1 MLNSILAISAYE
13 VLFPVGLIL
22 VVSKIFGVIAK
33 RLGLPQ
39 ILAMLL
45 TGIVIG
51 LFAQIPAINA
61 NFITDGAKE
70 GIAFISELG
79 VVLILFSAGLGTDL
93 KQVKSCGLSAFL
105 VAMIAVILCLILGA
119 VVADLFNVY
128 DGDNGKEFW
137 ANVFYGVILTA
148 TSVSV
153 TVAALKELGKLNSKI
168 GTTIVSAAIIDDII
182 GVIILSIV
190 LSLSGAGAEGTESA
204 VLTTAP
210 FTSMFA
216 RIMPENVA
224 SIFTV
229 VLQTILFFIFIFVLG
244 YVTKKIFTHLE
255 NKYPHHR
262 RIPIYGIG
270 FAFLV
275 SFFSEKLFGIADI
288 TGAFFAGL
296 ILAGRS
302 STQYVERRTSI
313 ASYIIF
319 TPVFFA
325 NIGISTDWSAFT
337 DPSFLTFAGFGFA
350 FLAMSIIGKLVG
362 AAVPAKLTGNN
373 WKDSL
378 CCGAA
383 MCVRAE
389 VCLVSAQKGIDAG
402 LVDSRIKIFLIILI
416 VSSSII
422 VPLILKSAYKNES
435 KIDSINNSSNQVNED
450 QTNFNE
456 NVMNANVQTNE
467 EIKANSSNVHAEI

>member
-1 MLNSILAISAYE
+1 LLNTILAISAYE

-22 VVSKIFGVIAK
+22 VVSKIFGVLAK
-33 RLGLPQ
+33 RCGLPQ

-45 TGIVIG
+45 TGIFIG
-51 LFAQIPAINA
+51 LFATIPAVNK

-93 KQVKSCGLSAFL
+93 KQVKSCGLSAFIIAL
-105 VAMIAVILCLILGA
+105 VAVILCMILGA
-119 VVADLFNVY
+119 VVTGAFFGFGSDRLWSNI
-128 DGDNGKEFW
+128 
-137 ANVFYGVILTA
+137 FYGVILTA

-182 GVIILSIV
+182 GVIILSVV
-190 LSLSGAGAEGTESA
+190 LSLSGSAAEGAETSA
-204 VLTTAP
+204 VLTTTPLTNMFKAMGMP
-210 FTSMFA
+210 TSG
-216 RIMPENVA
+216 A
-224 SIFTV
+224 SIVTV
-229 VLQTILFFIFIFVLG
+229 ILQTILFFVFVIILA
-244 YVTKKIFTHLE
+244 YLAKKTFTHLE

-275 SFFSEKLFGIADI
+275 AFFSEKLFGIADI

-302 STQYVERRTSI
+302 STEYVERRTSI

-325 NIGISTDWSAFT
+325 NIGISTDWAAFT

-350 FLAMSIIGKLVG
+350 FLAMAIIGKLFG
-362 AAVPAKLTGNN
+362 AAIPAKLTGNN

-402 LVDSRIKIFLIILI
+402 LVDGRIKIFLIILI

-422 VPLILKSAYKNES
+422 VPLILKAAYKHDKHEHYES
-435 KIDSINNSSNQVNED
+435 NINVNQIAED
-450 QTNFNE
+450 REHFTS
-456 NVMNANVQTNE
+456 NVMDTNVKSNE
-467 EIKANSSNVHAEI
+467 ELEKN

>member
-1 MLNSILAISAYE
+1 MLNTILAISAYE

-22 VVSKIFGVIAK
+22 VVSKIFGVFAK
-33 RLGLPQ
+33 RCGLPQ

-45 TGIVIG
+45 TGIFIG
-51 LFAQIPAINA
+51 LFATIPAVNK

-93 KQVKSCGLSAFL
+93 KQVKSCGLSAFITAL
-105 VAMIAVILCLILGA
+105 VAVILCMILGA
-119 VVADLFNVY
+119 VVTGAFFGFGSDRLWSNI
-128 DGDNGKEFW
+128 
-137 ANVFYGVILTA
+137 FYGVILTA

-182 GVIILSIV
+182 GVIILSVV
-190 LSLSGAGAEGTESA
+190 LSLSGSGAKSTETSA
-204 VLTTAP
+204 VLTTTPLTNMFKAMGMP
-210 FTSMFA
+210 TSG
-216 RIMPENVA
+216 A
-224 SIFTV
+224 SIVTV
-229 VLQTILFFIFIFVLG
+229 ILQTILFFVFIIILA
-244 YVTKKIFTHLE
+244 YIAKKTFTHLE

-275 SFFSEKLFGIADI
+275 AFFSEKLFGIADI

-302 STQYVERRTSI
+302 STEYVERRTSI

-325 NIGISTDWSAFT
+325 NIGISTDWAAFT

-350 FLAMSIIGKLVG
+350 FLAMAIIGKLFG
-362 AAVPAKLTGNN
+362 AAIPAKLTGNN

-402 LVDSRIKIFLIILI
+402 LVDGRIKIFLIILI

-422 VPLILKSAYKNES
+422 VPLILKAAYKHDKHEHYES
-435 KIDSINNSSNQVNED
+435 NINVNQIAED
-450 QTNFNE
+450 REHFTS
-456 NVMNANVQTNE
+456 NVMDTNVKSNE
-467 EIKANSSNVHAEI
+467 ELEKN

>member
-51 LFAQIPAINA
+51 LIALVPAVNE
-61 NFITDGAKE
+61 NFITNGAKE

-93 KQVKSCGLSAFL
+93 KQVKACGISAL
-105 VAMIAVILCLILGA
+105 VITVIDVVLCLLLGYVFA
-119 VVADLFNVY
+119 GLFFGFDKAWSNI
-128 DGDNGKEFW
+128 
-137 ANVFYGVILTA
+137 FYGVIITA

-153 TVAALKELGKLNSKI
+153 TVATLKEMGKLNSKI
-168 GTTIVSAAIIDDII
+168 GTTIVSAAILDDVI
-182 GVIILSIV
+182 GVIVLSVV
-190 LSLSGAGAEGTESA
+190 LSLSGAGAGDSS
-204 VLTTAP
+204 VLTSNP

-216 RIMPENVA
+216 HIMPENVA
-224 SIFTV
+224 AIFTV
-229 VLQTILFFIFIFVLG
+229 ILQTVLFFAFVFVLG
-244 YVTKKIFTHLE
+244 ILVRKLFTHLE
-255 NKYPHHR
+255 QKYPHHR

-270 FAFLV
+270 FCFLVAFL
-275 SFFSEKLFGIADI
+275 SQKLFGIADI
-288 TGAFFAGL
+288 TGAYFAGL
-296 ILAGRS
+296 ILAGRT

-325 NIGISTDWSAFT
+325 NIGISTDWKAFT
-337 DPSFLTFAGFGFA
+337 DPSFLSFAGFGFVFIGCA
-350 FLAMSIIGKLVG
+350 LAGKFFGASIG
-362 AAVPAKLTGNN
+362 AKITGNTL
-373 WKDSL
+373 KDSL
-378 CCGAA
+378 VCGTA
-383 MCVRAE
+383 MVVRAE

-402 LVDSRIKIFLIILI
+402 LVDGRIKIFLIILI
-416 VSSSII
+416 VMTSIV
-422 VPLILKSAYKNES
+422 VPLIIKAAYKNETH
-435 KIDSINNSSNQVNED
+435 IDDNNSGNQLTED
-450 QTNFNE
+450 QTNVVE
-456 NVMNANVQTNE
+456 NVVNKNVQTNE
-467 EIKANSSNVHAEI
+467 EADNSSQVPGEI

>member
-1 MLNSILAISAYE
+1 LLNAILAISAYE

-22 VVSKIFGVIAK
+22 VVSKVFGVISK

-51 LFAQIPAINA
+51 LLAMVPAVNQ

-70 GIAFISELG
+70 GISFISELG

-93 KQVKSCGLSAFL
+93 KQVKACGFSAFIITVL
-105 VAMIAVILCLILGA
+105 DVVLCLVLGY
-119 VVADLFNVY
+119 VFSGLFFGWENAWS
-128 DGDNGKEFW
+128 NI
-137 ANVFYGVILTA
+137 FYGVILTA

-153 TVAALKELGKLNSKI
+153 TVATLKEMGKLNSKI
-168 GTTIVSAAIIDDII
+168 GTTIVSAAILDDII
-182 GVIILSIV
+182 GVIVLSV
-190 LSLSGAGAEGTESA
+190 TLSLSGVGAGDAS
-204 VLTTAP
+204 VLTTNP

-216 RIMPENVA
+216 HIMPVSIA

-229 VLQTILFFIFIFVLG
+229 VLQTILFFAFVFVLG
-244 YVTKKIFTHLE
+244 YFAKKIFTHLE
-255 NKYPHHR
+255 RKYPHHR

-270 FAFLV
+270 FCFLMAFLSQKV
-275 SFFSEKLFGIADI
+275 FGIADI
-288 TGAFFAGL
+288 TGAYFAGL

-325 NIGISTDWSAFT
+325 NIGISTDWAAFS
-337 DPSFLTFAGFGFA
+337 DPSFLTFAGFGFVFILCA
-350 FLAMSIIGKLVG
+350 IAGKFIGASTG
-362 AAVPAKLTGNN
+362 AKLTGNT

-383 MCVRAE
+383 MTVRAE
-389 VCLVSAQKGIDAG
+389 VCLVSAQKGIDAN
-402 LVDSRIKIFLIILI
+402 LVDGRIKIFLIILI

-422 VPLILKSAYKNES
+422 VPLILKAAYKHDKKQNLHN
-435 KIDSINNSSNQVNED
+435 DGNNNSNQITED
-450 QTNFNE
+450 QSAVLT
-456 NVMNANVQTNE
+456 
-467 EIKANSSNVHAEI
+467 NVHEGNISDSGDSTNVEVPEGKVLGDI

>member
-51 LFAQIPAINA
+51 LFAQIPAVNA
-61 NFITDGAKE
+61 NFITNGAKE

-190 LSLSGAGAEGTESA
+190 LSLS
-204 VLTTAP
+204 L
-210 FTSMFA
+210 
-216 RIMPENVA
+216 R
-224 SIFTV
+224 
-229 VLQTILFFIFIFVLG
+229 
-244 YVTKKIFTHLE
+244 
-255 NKYPHHR
+255 
-262 RIPIYGIG
+262 
-270 FAFLV
+270 
-275 SFFSEKLFGIADI
+275 
-288 TGAFFAGL
+288 
-296 ILAGRS
+296 
-302 STQYVERRTSI
+302 
-313 ASYIIF
+313 
-319 TPVFFA
+319 
-325 NIGISTDWSAFT
+325 
-337 DPSFLTFAGFGFA
+337 
-350 FLAMSIIGKLVG
+350 
-362 AAVPAKLTGNN
+362 
-373 WKDSL
+373 
-378 CCGAA
+378 
-383 MCVRAE
+383 
-389 VCLVSAQKGIDAG
+389 
-402 LVDSRIKIFLIILI
+402 
-416 VSSSII
+416 
-422 VPLILKSAYKNES
+422 
-435 KIDSINNSSNQVNED
+435 
-450 QTNFNE
+450 
-456 NVMNANVQTNE
+456 
-467 EIKANSSNVHAEI
+467 

>member
-51 LFAQIPAINA
+51 LIALVPAVNE
-61 NFITDGAKE
+61 NFITNGAKE

-93 KQVKSCGLSAFL
+93 KQVKACGISAL
-105 VAMIAVILCLILGA
+105 VITVIDVVLCLLLGYVFA
-119 VVADLFNVY
+119 GLFFGFDKAWSNI
-128 DGDNGKEFW
+128 
-137 ANVFYGVILTA
+137 FYGVIITA

-153 TVAALKELGKLNSKI
+153 TVATLKEMGKLNSKI
-168 GTTIVSAAIIDDII
+168 GTTIVSAAILDDVI
-182 GVIILSIV
+182 GVIVLSVV
-190 LSLSGAGAEGTESA
+190 LSLSGAGAGDSS
-204 VLTTAP
+204 VLTSNP

-216 RIMPENVA
+216 HIMPENVA
-224 SIFTV
+224 AIFTV
-229 VLQTILFFIFIFVLG
+229 ILQTVLFFAFVFVLG
-244 YVTKKIFTHLE
+244 ILVRKLFTHLE
-255 NKYPHHR
+255 QKYPHHR

-270 FAFLV
+270 FCFLVAFL
-275 SFFSEKLFGIADI
+275 SQKLFGIADI
-288 TGAFFAGL
+288 TGAYFAGL
-296 ILAGRS
+296 ILAGRT

-325 NIGISTDWSAFT
+325 NIGISTDWKAFT
-337 DPSFLTFAGFGFA
+337 DPSFLSFAGFGFVFIGCA
-350 FLAMSIIGKLVG
+350 LAGKFFGASIG
-362 AAVPAKLTGNN
+362 AKITGNTL
-373 WKDSL
+373 KDSL
-378 CCGAA
+378 VCGTA
-383 MCVRAE
+383 MVVRAE

-402 LVDSRIKIFLIILI
+402 LVDGRIKIFLIILI
-416 VSSSII
+416 VMTSIV
-422 VPLILKSAYKNES
+422 VPLIIKAAYKNENHT
-435 KIDSINNSSNQVNED
+435 DDNNSGNQLTED
-450 QTNFNE
+450 QTTVVE
-456 NVMNANVQTNE
+456 NVVNKNVQTNAE
-467 EIKANSSNVHAEI
+467 ADNSSQVPGEI

>member
-51 LFAQIPAINA
+51 LIALIPAVNE
-61 NFITDGAKE
+61 NFITNGAKE

-93 KQVKSCGLSAFL
+93 KQVKACGISAL
-105 VAMIAVILCLILGA
+105 VITVIDVVLCLLLGYVFA
-119 VVADLFNVY
+119 GLFFGFDKAWSNI
-128 DGDNGKEFW
+128 
-137 ANVFYGVILTA
+137 FYGVIITA

-153 TVAALKELGKLNSKI
+153 TVATLKEMGKLNSKI
-168 GTTIVSAAIIDDII
+168 GTTIVSAAILDDII
-182 GVIILSIV
+182 GVIVLSVV
-190 LSLSGAGAEGTESA
+190 LSLSGAGAGDSS
-204 VLTTAP
+204 VLTSNP

-216 RIMPENVA
+216 HIMPENVA
-224 SIFTV
+224 AIFTV
-229 VLQTILFFIFIFVLG
+229 ILQTVLFFAFVFVLG
-244 YVTKKIFTHLE
+244 IFVRKLFTHLE
-255 NKYPHHR
+255 QKYPHHR

-270 FAFLV
+270 FCFLVAFL
-275 SFFSEKLFGIADI
+275 SEKLFGIADI
-288 TGAFFAGL
+288 TGAYFAGL
-296 ILAGRS
+296 ILAGRT

-325 NIGISTDWSAFT
+325 NIGISTDWKAFT
-337 DPSFLTFAGFGFA
+337 DPSFLSFAGFGFVFIGCA
-350 FLAMSIIGKLVG
+350 LAGKFFGASIG
-362 AAVPAKLTGNN
+362 AMITGNKL
-373 WKDSL
+373 KDSL
-378 CCGAA
+378 VCGTA
-383 MCVRAE
+383 MVVRAE

-402 LVDSRIKIFLIILI
+402 LVDGRIKIFLIILI
-416 VSSSII
+416 VMTSIV
-422 VPLILKSAYKNES
+422 VPLIIKAAYKNETHTDDNHS
-435 KIDSINNSSNQVNED
+435 GNQLTED
-450 QTNFNE
+450 QTHVVE
-456 NVMNANVQTNE
+456 NVVNKNVQTNAE
-467 EIKANSSNVHAEI
+467 ANNSSQVPGEI

>member
-1 MLNSILAISAYE
+1 MLNTILAISAYE

-22 VVSKIFGVIAK
+22 VVSKIFGVFAK
-33 RLGLPQ
+33 RFGLPQ

-51 LFAQIPAINA
+51 LFATIPAVNK

-93 KQVKSCGLSAFL
+93 KQVKACGLSAFITAM
-105 VAMIAVILCLILGA
+105 VAVVLCMLLGA
-119 VVADLFNVY
+119 LVTGAFFGWSNIWS
-128 DGDNGKEFW
+128 NI
-137 ANVFYGVILTA
+137 FYGVTLTA

-153 TVAALKELGKLNSKI
+153 TVATLKELGKLNSKI

-182 GVIILSIV
+182 GVIILSVI
-190 LSLSGAGAEGTESA
+190 LSLSGSGVSEEGSA
-204 VLTTAP
+204 VLTTSP
-210 FTSMFA
+210 FVKMFTA
-216 RIMPENVA
+216 MGMQENIA

-229 VLQTILFFIFIFVLG
+229 VLQTILFFVFIIALAFVA
-244 YVTKKIFTHLE
+244 KKTFSHLE
-255 NKYPHHR
+255 RKYPHHR

-275 SFFSEKLFGIADI
+275 AFFSEKLFGIADI

-302 STQYVERRTSI
+302 STEYVERRTSI

-325 NIGISTDWSAFT
+325 NIGISTDWAAFT

-350 FLAMSIIGKLVG
+350 FLAMAIIGKLVG
-362 AAVPAKLTGNN
+362 AAIPAKLTGNN
-373 WKDSL
+373 WKDAL

-402 LVDSRIKIFLIILI
+402 LVDDRIKIFLIILI

-422 VPLILKSAYKNES
+422 VPLVLKAAYKNDKHDVYTEQ
-435 KIDSINNSSNQVNED
+435 IRNQLAEDREAYNS
-450 QTNFNE
+450 
-456 NVMNANVQTNE
+456 NVMETNVQTNE
-467 EIKANSSNVHAEI
+467 ELENSSAISKN

>member
-51 LFAQIPAINA
+51 LIALIPAVNE
-61 NFITDGAKE
+61 NFITNGAKE

-93 KQVKSCGLSAFL
+93 KQVKACGISAL
-105 VAMIAVILCLILGA
+105 VITVIDVVLCLLLGYVFA
-119 VVADLFNVY
+119 GLFFGFDKAWSNI
-128 DGDNGKEFW
+128 
-137 ANVFYGVILTA
+137 FYGVIITA

-153 TVAALKELGKLNSKI
+153 TVATLKEMGKLNSKI
-168 GTTIVSAAIIDDII
+168 GTTIVSAAILDDII
-182 GVIILSIV
+182 GVIVLSVV
-190 LSLSGAGAEGTESA
+190 LSLSGAGAGDSS
-204 VLTTAP
+204 VLTSNP

-216 RIMPENVA
+216 HIMPENVA
-224 SIFTV
+224 AIFTV
-229 VLQTILFFIFIFVLG
+229 ILQTVLFFAFVFVLG
-244 YVTKKIFTHLE
+244 IFVRKLFTHLE
-255 NKYPHHR
+255 QKYPHHR

-270 FAFLV
+270 FCFLVAFL
-275 SFFSEKLFGIADI
+275 SQKLFGIADI
-288 TGAFFAGL
+288 TGAYFAGL
-296 ILAGRS
+296 ILAGRT

-325 NIGISTDWSAFT
+325 NIGISTDWKAFT
-337 DPSFLTFAGFGFA
+337 DPSFLSFAGFGFVFIGCA
-350 FLAMSIIGKLVG
+350 LAGKFFGASIG
-362 AAVPAKLTGNN
+362 AMITGNN
-373 WKDSL
+373 LKDSL
-378 CCGAA
+378 VCGTA
-383 MCVRAE
+383 MVVRAE

-402 LVDSRIKIFLIILI
+402 LVDGRIKIFLIILI
-416 VSSSII
+416 VMTSIV
-422 VPLILKSAYKNES
+422 VPLIIKAAYKNEAHT
-435 KIDSINNSSNQVNED
+435 DDNNSGNQLTED
-450 QTNFNE
+450 QTHVVE
-456 NVMNANVQTNE
+456 NVVNKNVQTNE
-467 EIKANSSNVHAEI
+467 EANNSSQVPGEI

>member
-51 LFAQIPAINA
+51 LIALIPAVNE
-61 NFITDGAKE
+61 NFITNGAKE

-93 KQVKSCGLSAFL
+93 KQVKACGVSAL
-105 VAMIAVILCLILGA
+105 VITVIDVVLCLLLGYVFA
-119 VVADLFNVY
+119 GLFFGFDKAWSNI
-128 DGDNGKEFW
+128 
-137 ANVFYGVILTA
+137 FYGVIITA

-153 TVAALKELGKLNSKI
+153 TVATLKEMGKLNSKI
-168 GTTIVSAAIIDDII
+168 GTTIVSAAILDDVI
-182 GVIILSIV
+182 GVIVLSVV
-190 LSLSGAGAEGTESA
+190 LSLSGAGAGDSS
-204 VLTTAP
+204 VLTSNP

-216 RIMPENVA
+216 HIMPENVA
-224 SIFTV
+224 AIFTV
-229 VLQTILFFIFIFVLG
+229 ILQTVLFFAFVFVLG
-244 YVTKKIFTHLE
+244 ILVRKLFTHLE
-255 NKYPHHR
+255 QKYPHHR

-270 FAFLV
+270 FCFLVAFL
-275 SFFSEKLFGIADI
+275 SQKLFGIADI
-288 TGAFFAGL
+288 TGAYFAGL
-296 ILAGRS
+296 ILAGRT

-325 NIGISTDWSAFT
+325 NIGISTDWKAFT
-337 DPSFLTFAGFGFA
+337 DPSFLSFAGFGFVFIGCA
-350 FLAMSIIGKLVG
+350 LAGKFFGASIG
-362 AAVPAKLTGNN
+362 AKITGNTL
-373 WKDSL
+373 KDSL
-378 CCGAA
+378 VCGTA
-383 MCVRAE
+383 MVVRAE

-402 LVDSRIKIFLIILI
+402 LVDGRIKIFLIILI
-416 VSSSII
+416 VMTSIV
-422 VPLILKSAYKNES
+422 VPLIIKAAYKNE
-435 KIDSINNSSNQVNED
+435 IHTDDNNSGNQLTED
-450 QTNFNE
+450 QTTVVE
-456 NVMNANVQTNE
+456 NVVNKNVQTNE
-467 EIKANSSNVHAEI
+467 EADNSSQVPGEI